1 MIGFRPRE
9 NRSKIERL
17 HSPIDSGAVVLVDW
31 RDKHYSSEP
40 GRIRPAIVVVSSIFL
55 ANLRVLTVV
64 PLTGDVNLAPP
75 SLSIRIDPKHG
86 NGLKK
91 PSYALAW
98 NIQTVAVDRTTTTN
112 AIVTGAEVNAIR
124 RLLVEYLTTALEDQG

>member
-1 MIGFRPRE
+1 MIGFRPRA
-9 NRSKIERL
+9 NLSKIEQL
-17 HSPIDSGAVVLVDW
+17 HSQINSGAVVLVDW

-40 GRIRPAIVVVSSIFL
+40 GRTRPAIVVVNSVLL

-75 SLSIRIDPKHG
+75 SLSIRIDPNG
-86 NGLKK
+86 RNGLKK

-98 NIQTVAVDRTTTTN
+98 NIQTVAVERTTTTN
-112 AIVTGAEVNAIR
+112 AVVTGAEVNAIR
-124 RLLVEYLTTALEDQG
+124 RLIVEYLTTTLEDQ